1 MERKCMR
8 IYFLIENIYLV
19 V

>member
-1 MERKCMR
+1 MR